1 MYRARNRRNDDGSGV
16 RGPNS
21 ALTQFLKEQGISA
34 ENIRDRWLET
44 QKKEAEEAQ
53 QRDEDNSETE
63 SDEDIKPNAIKNNL
77 SKKSSRSRKRE
88 SSSSE
93 EDDEDDVNSDDDGDD
108 DDYKPEARLRR
119 LKGADI
125 NDSDEEEEAPLGSER
140 KKKILSL
147 SGEKKISPQQAK
159 ARHQQ
164 RKTRRKKA
172 ANLLDRKNSL
182 ISSLQDICIKIIS
195 KSIAE
200 YNAQSM
206 VEHIRD
212 TLGGVSLENLNKLA
226 KALTKNR
233 ALNDDTLQLF
243 LNTSLTSLAF
253 YDCSRL
259 SYEGYKRLAIFS
271 PHLES
276 LSLQMCGQLN
286 NEALL
291 YLAEK
296 LPNLKELYLDG
307 PFLINEATWIKFFDL
322 MKGRLTAF
330 HVSNTHRFNDGSL
343 SAMLINCGSSLNS
356 LGLATLDTVT
366 NYALLPQYLG
376 SPDFHT
382 LILEEPSRETDIN
395 DEVIINLLGCV
406 GQSLTKF
413 SVNRCTGLT
422 DACIMNGFLP
432 FLSVSGKSKIT
443 DLELEELDQV
453 TTDGIVLLFSSIK
466 FPLLRKCS
474 LKRCFSLGDGALIEL
489 LLNSSATLEEL
500 NLNGLKSLT
509 SEAFT
514 FMACPNL
521 KQINLGFIHSVND
534 KIVEEISRN
543 NQNISIIEVYG
554 DNQVTGK
561 CLPRNGVNIIGRQS
575 DSM

>member
-1 MYRARNRRNDDGSGV
+1 MYRARSRRNNDGSGV

-34 ENIRDRWLET
+34 ENIRDRWLEA
-44 QKKEAEEAQ
+44 QKKEAEHPQETQ
-53 QRDEDNSETE
+53 KDDSETE
-63 SDEDIKPNAIKNNL
+63 SDEDLKAGVAA
-77 SKKSSRSRKRE
+77 KKRSRKPRAVKKQE
-88 SSSSE
+88 SSSSGE
-93 EDDEDDVNSDDDGDD
+93 SDDDEDDDDEDD
-108 DDYKPEARLRR
+108 DDYKAEARLRR
-119 LKGADI
+119 LRGADLE
-125 NDSDEEEEAPLGSER
+125 DSDEEEEVLPVSDR
-140 KKKILSL
+140 KKRMLTL
-147 SGEKKISPQQAK
+147 TNGKKTSPQLAK

-164 RKTRRKKA
+164 KKTRRKKA
-172 ANLLDRKNSL
+172 ANLLDKKDSL
-182 ISSLQDICIKIIS
+182 ISSLQDICIKVIG
-195 KSIAE
+195 KSIVE

-226 KALTKNR
+226 QALTKNR

-243 LNTSLTSLAF
+243 LNTSLTTLTF
-253 YDCSRL
+253 YDCSKL

-307 PFLINEATWIKFFDL
+307 PFLINEDTWVQFFEL
-322 MKGRLTAF
+322 LKGRLTAF
-330 HVSNTHRFNDGSL
+330 HVSNTHRFNDNAL
-343 SAMLINCGSSLNS
+343 SAMLRNCGSSLES

-366 NYALLPQYLG
+366 NYALLPQYLN
-376 SPDFHT
+376 SPNFHT

-395 DEVIINLLGCV
+395 DEVIISLLGSI
-406 GQSLTKF
+406 GQNLRKLSL
-413 SVNRCTGLT
+413 NRCTGLT
-422 DACIMNGFLP
+422 DSCIINGFLP
-432 FLSVSGKSKIT
+432 FLSNSGQSILT
-443 DLELEELDQV
+443 DLELEELDQI
-453 TTDGIVLLFSSIK
+453 TTDGIVLLFSSLQ
-466 FPLLRKCS
+466 FPLLKRCS
-474 LKRCFSLGDGALIEL
+474 LKRCFALEDAAVVEL
-489 LLNSSATLEEL
+489 LLNSSSTLEEL

-509 SEAFT
+509 SKTFT

-521 KQINLGFIHSVND
+521 KQLNIGFVHCVDNE
-534 KIVEEISRN
+534 IVEKISKDN
-543 NQNISIIEVYG
+543 EKLTIIEVYG

-561 CLPRNGVNIIGRQS
+561 CSPRNGVSIIGRQS
-575 DSM
+575 DSI